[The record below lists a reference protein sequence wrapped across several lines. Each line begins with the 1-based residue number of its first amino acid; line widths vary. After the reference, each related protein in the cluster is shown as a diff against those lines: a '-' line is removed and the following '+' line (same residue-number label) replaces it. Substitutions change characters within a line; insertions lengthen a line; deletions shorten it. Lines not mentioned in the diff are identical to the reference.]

1 MRVCQPGP
9 VAFQRASVSGGRR
22 SEIAR
27 RALSDFGRPRG
38 FNSRVAAASP
48 TISGSLSRAGRA
60 RSKVA
65 LVHSG
70 FSRVVLVALGLR
82 FISPHLTPISLS
94 QADHMHRS
102 ASWCEHHCM
111 QTPRYEPERL
121 ESPFAIFLPKILGD
135 QRSVPLKLLCDLER
149 NTAAGDIPFVFCRI
163 EADIGHLL
171 YIR

>member
-1 MRVCQPGP
+1 
-9 VAFQRASVSGGRR
+9 
-22 SEIAR
+22 
-27 RALSDFGRPRG
+27 
-38 FNSRVAAASP
+38 
-48 TISGSLSRAGRA
+48 
-60 RSKVA
+60 
-65 LVHSG
+65 
-70 FSRVVLVALGLR
+70 
-82 FISPHLTPISLS
+82 
-94 QADHMHRS
+94 MHRS